1 VAVEEVEVEDQ
12 EEEEEVDLADQSVLY
27 VEEHIK
33 IETAPTTFKYQTQY
47 KTRFVDIVLDVML
60 LMHVQR

>member
-12 EEEEEVDLADQSVLY
+12 EEEEVDLEDQFVLY

-33 IETAPTTFKYQTQY
+33 IETAPTTFKYQTRY

>member
-1 VAVEEVEVEDQ
+1 VAVEEVEVEVEDQ
-12 EEEEEVDLADQSVLY
+12 EEEEVDLEDQFVLY

-33 IETAPTTFKYQTQY
+33 IETAPTTFKYQT

-60 LMHVQR
+60 RMHVQR